1 MRTIHRRVPTRLFVF
16 ILALAMCSSSV
27 PFAVS
32 AAQPKITW
40 SENHLSLQ
48 LSPGGGQVRQLT
60 FTSDHN
66 LQNVTIEPVPE
77 IANLVSVQP
86 NTIASVFADQAQ
98 TVSLFFSI
106 PAGTSFGL
114 HEGTIHVRIGSQTIP
129 QTLKVSIDVAQ
140 TVDLPTELEPLS
152 PAVISLSGVSEK
164 DFNPSSSNIGLGISG
179 STFTTDP
186 TTVQIFL
193 NGIQVPADS
202 VQITPTLIT
211 FAADFFDDKN
221 ELSFFGFDAEGRIV
235 HKAATLW
242 AGSFTLNVSI
252 KDENNQPASGA
263 LVTARLGD
271 DKEVKATATSV
282 SGSVSFQNLP
292 NRTIVLE
299 ASASGNRI
307 ASVAT
312 TGSAFFEELKLKGF
326 NAPSPIDNNDLSQG
340 TAGWDI
346 GTAPVQI
353 IPHEEGTFVPLEDP
367 TLQSSSVQPLSAQS
381 SSQSLSRAERAAQ
394 FAANSPS
401 PTTSTSPEILPLA
414 LEEGDQDLV
423 LNTSGEGPE
432 SISRTFQI
440 EEGVQEIKVRYKFIT
455 SEVPGGYFGTQYNDY
470 FNVSIRSQGAGGSA
484 SESQT
489 MNGLGLSSF
498 DAGGATDWREFT
510 LPVNEAA
517 DTIQVD
523 LTVANVADGLFDS
536 LLVVDVVSKPKVKI
550 GDLKAVVK
558 NDTANV
564 SVTITPA
571 TPAPN
576 VTLTLSTRSGT
587 GAAQF
592 TQNNSTSITITQ
604 TTNVEIK
611 GLTESSARD
620 NIRIEA
626 KDDQG
631 KKLDDEDFSV
641 LWVTITI
648 RTSGSISSD
657 NNAKS
662 VIGQVQGNSSPTLGT
677 IHHTGARSALGQ
689 FWGNGAELVGAVAPK
704 NFEEKIM
711 LDRERLA
718 ANYFIGA
725 NNTLETGN
733 SGGAQS
739 DTSNVVLRDDEPKP
753 NGKIY
758 DYDAPGLGNL
768 PSIYPA
774 GTTRRQRI
782 NFREFAMYNG
792 KKASDDFFWFSRISI
807 VKTAGT
813 DALSTDV
820 PGDNV
825 AGQGSTPLTWNLQP

>member
-1 MRTIHRRVPTRLFVF
+1 MRSIYHRKLFVF
-16 ILALAMCSSSV
+16 IVTLALLSSSI
-27 PFAVS
+27 PLTVS
-32 AAQPKITW
+32 LAAAQPKIKW
-40 SENHLSLQ
+40 SQNQLTLQ
-48 LSPGGGQVRQLT
+48 LSPGGGEVKQVT

-66 LQNVTIEPVPE
+66 LSNVTIEAVPE
-77 IANLVSVQP
+77 IADLVSIQP

-114 HEGTIHVRIGSQTIP
+114 HEGTIHVRAGSQTIP
-129 QTLKVSIDVAQ
+129 QTLKVSIDVTQ
-140 TVDLPTELEPLS
+140 SVDLPAEIQPLS
-152 PAVISLSGVSEK
+152 PAIVTLSGVSETN
-164 DFNPSSSNIGLGISG
+164 FNPTNNTILLGISG
-179 STFTTDP
+179 STFNTDP
-186 TTVQIFL
+186 TTVKLFL
-193 NGIQVPADS
+193 NGFQLPDTS
-202 VQITPTLIT
+202 VQVTPTLVT
-211 FAADFFDDKN
+211 VAAQFFDDKN
-221 ELSFFGFDAEGRIV
+221 ELTFFGYDADGKIV

-242 AGSFTLNVSI
+242 AGVFTLNVSI
-252 KDENNQPASGA
+252 KDENNQPANGA
-263 LVTARLGD
+263 SVTARLGD
-271 DKEVKATATSV
+271 DKQVKTTLTSLN
-282 SGSVSFQNLP
+282 GSVAFPNLP
-292 NRTIVLE
+292 NRTIILE
-299 ASASGNRI
+299 ASATGNRI

-312 TGSAFFEELKLKGF
+312 NGAAFFEELKLKGF
-326 NAPSPIDNNDLSQG
+326 NAPSNIDNNDLSQG
-340 TAGWDI
+340 TAGWQI

-353 IPHEEGTFVPLEDP
+353 IPHDEGTFVPLEEP
-367 TLQSSSVQPLSAQS
+367 SFSAQS
-381 SSQSLSRAERAAQ
+381 ASSSSQPQSRAERAAQ
-394 FAANSPS
+394 FATNAPNS
-401 PTTSTSPEILPLA
+401 TTSGSTALPQP
-414 LEEGDQDLV
+414 DQDLV

-440 EEGVQEIKVRYKFIT
+440 EEGIQEIKVRYKFVT

-470 FNVSIRSQGAGGSA
+470 FNVSIRSQAGGGSA

-510 LPVNEAA
+510 LPVNEAS

-536 LLVVDVVSKPKVKI
+536 ALVVDFIAKPKVKI
-550 GDLKAVVK
+550 GDLVAVVK
-558 NDTANV
+558 NDTASV
-564 SVTITPA
+564 SVTVSPT

-576 VTLTLSTRSGT
+576 ITLTLSTKSGT

-592 TQNNSTSITITQ
+592 ASNNSTSLTITQ
-604 TTNVEIK
+604 TTNVDIK
-611 GLTESSARD
+611 GITESSSRD
-620 NIRIEA
+620 NVRIEA

-662 VIGQVQGNSSPTLGT
+662 VIGQVQGNSSPTLGPT
-677 IHHTGARSALGQ
+677 RHTGSIAVVGQ
-689 FWGNGAELVGAVAPK
+689 FWGNAVELVGTVAPK
-704 NFEEKIM
+704 NFQEKIM
-711 LDRERLA
+711 LDRQRLA
-718 ANYFIGA
+718 ANYFFGA
-725 NNTLETGN
+725 NNSLETTN
-733 SGGAQS
+733 SGGAKV
-739 DTSNVVLRDDEPKP
+739 DTSNVILRDDDPKP

-768 PSIYPA
+768 PPSVA
-774 GTTRRQRI
+774 VGTTRRQRI
-782 NFREFAMYNG
+782 NFHQFAMWNG
-792 KKASDDFFWFSRISI
+792 KKCSDDFPWFARISI

-813 DALSTDV
+813 DALATDV

>member
-1 MRTIHRRVPTRLFVF
+1 MRNIHRRVPTRLFVF
-16 ILALAMCSSSV
+16 ILALAMLSSSV

-32 AAQPKITW
+32 AAQPKIKW

-48 LSPGGGQVRQLT
+48 LSPGGGQVKQLT

-77 IANLVSVQP
+77 ISNLVSVQP

-114 HEGTIHVRIGSQTIP
+114 HEGTIHVRLGNQTIP
-129 QTLKVSIDVAQ
+129 QTLKVSIDVVQ
-140 TVDLPTELEPLS
+140 SVDLPAELEPLS

-193 NGIQVPADS
+193 NGIQVPAAS
-202 VQITPTLIT
+202 VQITPTVIT

-326 NAPSPIDNNDLSQG
+326 NAPSTIDNNDLSQG
-340 TAGWDI
+340 TAGWNI

-353 IPHEEGTFVPLEDP
+353 IPHEEGTFIPLEDP
-367 TLQSSSVQPLSAQS
+367 TAQSSSTQSLSAQS
-381 SSQSLSRAERAAQ
+381 STLSRAERAAQ
-394 FAANSPS
+394 FAANS
-401 PTTSTSPEILPLA
+401 TSTSPEILPLA

-432 SISRTFQI
+432 SISRTFEI

-470 FNVSIRSQGAGGSA
+470 FNVSIRSQSAGGSA

-489 MNGLGLSSF
+489 MNGMGLSSF

-550 GDLKAVVK
+550 GDLKAVIK
-558 NDTANV
+558 NNTGTVA
-564 SVTITPA
+564 VTITPA

-576 VTLTLSTRSGT
+576 VTLTLATRSGT

-604 TTNVEIK
+604 TTQVEIK
-611 GLTESSARD
+611 GLTESSTRD

-626 KDDQG
+626 KDAQG

-641 LWVTITI
+641 LWVTISI

-662 VIGQVQGNSSPTLGT
+662 VIGQVQGNSSPTLGPT
-677 IHHTGARSALGQ
+677 RHTGSLAAIGQ
-689 FWGNGAELVGAVAPK
+689 FWGNAVELVGTVAPK
-704 NFEEKIM
+704 NFDEKIM
-711 LDRERLA
+711 LDRQRLA

-725 NNTLETGN
+725 NNSLETGN
-733 SGGAQS
+733 SGGAKV
-739 DTSNVVLRDDEPKP
+739 DTSNVILRDDDPKP

-768 PSIYPA
+768 PPSFA
-774 GTTRRQRI
+774 VGTTRRQRI
-782 NFREFAMYNG
+782 NFHQFAMWNG
-792 KKASDDFFWFSRISI
+792 KKASDDFPWFARISI

-813 DALSTDV
+813 DALATDV

>member
-1 MRTIHRRVPTRLFVF
+1 MRNIHRRVPTRLFVF
-16 ILALAMCSSSV
+16 ILALAMLSSSV

-32 AAQPKITW
+32 AAQPKIKW
-40 SENHLSLQ
+40 SENNLSLQ
-48 LSPGGGQVRQLT
+48 LSPGGGQVKQLT

-77 IANLVSVQP
+77 ISNLVSVQP

-114 HEGTIHVRIGSQTIP
+114 HEGTIHVRLSNQTIP
-129 QTLKVSIDVAQ
+129 QTLKVSIDVVQ
-140 TVDLPTELEPLS
+140 SVDLPAELEPLS

-193 NGIQVPADS
+193 NGIQVPAAS

-326 NAPSPIDNNDLSQG
+326 NAPSTIDNNDLSQG
-340 TAGWDI
+340 TAGWNI

-353 IPHEEGTFVPLEDP
+353 IPHEEGTFIPLEDP
-367 TLQSSSVQPLSAQS
+367 TAQSSSTQSLSAQS
-381 SSQSLSRAERAAQ
+381 STLSRAERAAQ
-394 FAANSPS
+394 FAANS
-401 PTTSTSPEILPLA
+401 TSTSPEILPLA

-432 SISRTFQI
+432 SISRTFEI

-470 FNVSIRSQGAGGSA
+470 FNVSIRSQSAGGSA

-489 MNGLGLSSF
+489 MNGMGLSSF

-510 LPVNEAA
+510 LPVNESA

-550 GDLKAVVK
+550 GDLKAVIK
-558 NDTANV
+558 NDTGTVA
-564 SVTITPA
+564 VTITPA

-576 VTLTLSTRSGT
+576 VTLTLATRSGT

-604 TTNVEIK
+604 TTQVEIK
-611 GLTESSARD
+611 GLTESSTRD

-626 KDDQG
+626 KDAQG

-641 LWVTITI
+641 LWVTISI

-662 VIGQVQGNSSPTLGT
+662 VIGQVQGNSSPTLGPT
-677 IHHTGARSALGQ
+677 RHTGSLAAIGQ
-689 FWGNGAELVGAVAPK
+689 FWGNAVELVGTVAPK
-704 NFEEKIM
+704 NFDEKIM
-711 LDRERLA
+711 LDRQRLA

-725 NNTLETGN
+725 NNSLETGN
-733 SGGAQS
+733 SGGAKV
-739 DTSNVVLRDDEPKP
+739 DTSNVILRDDDPKP

-768 PSIYPA
+768 PPSFA
-774 GTTRRQRI
+774 VGTTRRQRI
-782 NFREFAMYNG
+782 NFHQFAMWNG
-792 KKASDDFFWFSRISI
+792 KKASDDFPWFARISI

-813 DALSTDV
+813 DALATDV

>member
-1 MRTIHRRVPTRLFVF
+1 MNTIHRRIPIRLFIF
-16 ILALAMCSSSV
+16 ILVLAMLSSSV

-32 AAQPKITW
+32 AAQPKIRW
-40 SENHLSLQ
+40 SENHLNLQ
-48 LSPGGGQVRQLT
+48 ISPGSGQVRQVT

-66 LQNVTIEPVPE
+66 LQNVAIEAVPE
-77 IANLVSVQP
+77 IAQLVTIQP
-86 NTIASVFADQAQ
+86 ATIDSVFADQAQ
-98 TVSLFFSI
+98 SVSLFFSI
-106 PAGTSFGL
+106 PAGTAFGL
-114 HEGTIHVRIGSQTIP
+114 YEGTIHVRNGSQTIP
-129 QTLKVSIDVAQ
+129 QTLKLSIDVVQ
-140 TVDLPTELEPLS
+140 SVDLPAELEPLS
-152 PAVISLSGVSEK
+152 PAIVSLSGVSEK
-164 DFNPSSSNIGLGISG
+164 GFNPSSSTIQLGISG
-179 STFTTDP
+179 STFNTDP
-186 TTVQIFL
+186 TTVEVFL
-193 NGIQVPADS
+193 NGVQVDAGS
-202 VQITPTLIT
+202 VQVTPTLVTI
-211 FAADFFDDKN
+211 AAEFFDDKN
-221 ELSFFGFDAEGRIV
+221 ELTFFGFDAEGRIV

-242 AGSFTLNVSI
+242 AGSFTLNVSV
-252 KDENNQPASGA
+252 KDENNLPATGA

-271 DKEVKATATSV
+271 DKEVKATGTTV
-282 SGSVSFQNLP
+282 NGSVSFQNLP
-292 NRTIVLE
+292 NRTIILE

-312 TGSAFFEELKLKGF
+312 TGSAFLEELKLKAF
-326 NAPSPIDNNDLSQG
+326 NAPSPIDNNDFSQG
-340 TAGWDI
+340 TAGWQI

-353 IPHEEGTFVPLEDP
+353 ITHEEGVFIPLEDP
-367 TLQSSSVQPLSAQS
+367 TAPLSVQASGQS
-381 SSQSLSRAERAAQ
+381 FSREERAAQ
-394 FAANSPS
+394 FAANASSPG
-401 PTTSTSPEILPLA
+401 PLL

-432 SISRTFQI
+432 SISRTFNI

-470 FNVSIRSQGAGGSA
+470 FNVAIRSQGAGGSA

-489 MNGLGLSSF
+489 MNGMGLSSF

-536 LLVVDVVSKPKVKI
+536 ALVVDVVSKPKVKI
-550 GDLKAVVK
+550 GDLKAVIK

-564 SVTITPA
+564 TVTITPA

-592 TQNNSTSITITQ
+592 TSNNSTSMTITQ
-604 TTNVEIK
+604 TTQVEIK
-611 GLTESSARD
+611 GLTESSTRD
-620 NIRIEA
+620 NVRIEA

-662 VIGQVQGNSSPTLGT
+662 VIGQVQGNSSPTLGPT
-677 IHHTGARSALGQ
+677 RHTGSLAAIGQ
-689 FWGNGAELVGAVAPK
+689 FWGNAVELVGTVAPK
-704 NFEEKIM
+704 NFDEKIM
-711 LDRERLA
+711 LDRQRLA
-718 ANYFIGA
+718 ANYFFGA
-725 NNTLETGN
+725 NNSLETGN
-733 SGGAQS
+733 SGGAKV
-739 DTSNVVLRDDEPKP
+739 DTSNVILRDDDPKP

-768 PSIYPA
+768 PPSVAI

-782 NFREFAMYNG
+782 NFHQFAMWNG
-792 KKASDDFFWFSRISI
+792 KKASDDFPWFARISI

-813 DALSTDV
+813 DALATDV

>member
-1 MRTIHRRVPTRLFVF
+1 MRNIHRRVPTRLFVF
-16 ILALAMCSSSV
+16 ILALAMLSSSV

-32 AAQPKITW
+32 AAQPKIKW

-48 LSPGGGQVRQLT
+48 LSPGGGQVKQLT

-114 HEGTIHVRIGSQTIP
+114 HEGTIHVRLGNQTIP
-129 QTLKVSIDVAQ
+129 QTLKVSIDVVQ
-140 TVDLPTELEPLS
+140 SVDLPAELEPLS

-193 NGIQVPADS
+193 NGIQVPAAS

-326 NAPSPIDNNDLSQG
+326 NAPSTIDNNDLSQG
-340 TAGWDI
+340 TAGWNI

-353 IPHEEGTFVPLEDP
+353 IPHEEGTFIPLEDP
-367 TLQSSSVQPLSAQS
+367 TAQSSSIQSLSAQS
-381 SSQSLSRAERAAQ
+381 STLLRAERAAQ
-394 FAANSPS
+394 FAANS
-401 PTTSTSPEILPLA
+401 TSTSPEILPLA

-432 SISRTFQI
+432 SISRTFEI

-470 FNVSIRSQGAGGSA
+470 FNVSIRSQSAGGSA

-489 MNGLGLSSF
+489 MNGMGLSSF

-510 LPVNEAA
+510 LPVNESA

-550 GDLKAVVK
+550 GDLKAVIK
-558 NDTANV
+558 NNTGTVA
-564 SVTITPA
+564 VTITPA

-576 VTLTLSTRSGT
+576 VTLTLATRSGT

-604 TTNVEIK
+604 TTQVEIK
-611 GLTESSARD
+611 GLTESSTRD

-626 KDDQG
+626 KDAQG

-641 LWVTITI
+641 LWVTISI

-662 VIGQVQGNSSPTLGT
+662 VIGQVQGNSSPTLGPT
-677 IHHTGARSALGQ
+677 RHTGSLAAIGQ
-689 FWGNGAELVGAVAPK
+689 FWGNAVELVGTVAPK
-704 NFEEKIM
+704 NFDEKIM
-711 LDRERLA
+711 LDRQRLA

-725 NNTLETGN
+725 NNSLETGN
-733 SGGAQS
+733 SGGAKV
-739 DTSNVVLRDDEPKP
+739 DTSNVILRDDDPKP

-768 PSIYPA
+768 PPSFA
-774 GTTRRQRI
+774 VGTTRRQRI
-782 NFREFAMYNG
+782 NFHQFAMWNG
-792 KKASDDFFWFSRISI
+792 KKASDDFPWFARISI

-813 DALSTDV
+813 DALATDV

>member
-1 MRTIHRRVPTRLFVF
+1 MRNIHRRVPTRLFVF
-16 ILALAMCSSSV
+16 ILALAMLSSSV

-32 AAQPKITW
+32 AAQPKIKW

-48 LSPGGGQVRQLT
+48 LSPGGGQVKQLT

-114 HEGTIHVRIGSQTIP
+114 HEGTIHVRLGNQTIP
-129 QTLKVSIDVAQ
+129 QTLKVSIDVVQ
-140 TVDLPTELEPLS
+140 SVDLPAELEPLS

-193 NGIQVPADS
+193 NGIQVPAAS
-202 VQITPTLIT
+202 VQITPTVIT

-326 NAPSPIDNNDLSQG
+326 NAPSTIDNNDLSQG
-340 TAGWDI
+340 TAGWNI

-353 IPHEEGTFVPLEDP
+353 IPHEEGTFIPLEDP
-367 TLQSSSVQPLSAQS
+367 TAQSSSTQSLSAQS
-381 SSQSLSRAERAAQ
+381 STLSRAERAAQ
-394 FAANSPS
+394 FAANS
-401 PTTSTSPEILPLA
+401 TSTSPEILPLA

-432 SISRTFQI
+432 SISRTFEI

-470 FNVSIRSQGAGGSA
+470 FNVSIRSQSAGGSA

-489 MNGLGLSSF
+489 MNGMGLSSF

-510 LPVNEAA
+510 LPVNESA

-550 GDLKAVVK
+550 GDLKAVIK
-558 NDTANV
+558 NDTGTVA
-564 SVTITPA
+564 VTITPA

-576 VTLTLSTRSGT
+576 VTLTLATRSGT

-604 TTNVEIK
+604 TTQVEIK
-611 GLTESSARD
+611 GLTESSTRD

-626 KDDQG
+626 KDAQG

-641 LWVTITI
+641 LWVTISI

-662 VIGQVQGNSSPTLGT
+662 VIGQVQGNSSPTLGPT
-677 IHHTGARSALGQ
+677 RHTGSLAAIGQ
-689 FWGNGAELVGAVAPK
+689 FWGNAVELVGTVAPK
-704 NFEEKIM
+704 NFDEKIM
-711 LDRERLA
+711 LDRQRLA

-725 NNTLETGN
+725 NNSLETGN
-733 SGGAQS
+733 SGGAKV
-739 DTSNVVLRDDEPKP
+739 DTSNVILRDDDPKP

-768 PSIYPA
+768 PPSFA
-774 GTTRRQRI
+774 VGTTRRQRI
-782 NFREFAMYNG
+782 NFHQFAMWNG
-792 KKASDDFFWFSRISI
+792 KKASDDFPWFARISI

-813 DALSTDV
+813 DALATDV

>member
-1 MRTIHRRVPTRLFVF
+1 MRNIHRRVPTRLFVF
-16 ILALAMCSSSV
+16 ILALAMLSSSV

-32 AAQPKITW
+32 AAQPKIKW
-40 SENHLSLQ
+40 SENNLSLQ
-48 LSPGGGQVRQLT
+48 LSPGGGQVKQLT

-114 HEGTIHVRIGSQTIP
+114 HEGTIHVRLGNQTIP
-129 QTLKVSIDVAQ
+129 QTLKVSIDVVQ
-140 TVDLPTELEPLS
+140 SVDLPAELEPLS

-193 NGIQVPADS
+193 NGIQVPAAS

-326 NAPSPIDNNDLSQG
+326 NAPSTIDNNDLSQG
-340 TAGWDI
+340 TAGWNI
-346 GTAPVQI
+346 GTAPVLI
-353 IPHEEGTFVPLEDP
+353 IPHEEGTFIPLEDP
-367 TLQSSSVQPLSAQS
+367 TAQSSSIQSLSAQS
-381 SSQSLSRAERAAQ
+381 STLSRAERAAQ
-394 FAANSPS
+394 FAANS
-401 PTTSTSPEILPLA
+401 TSTSPEILPLA

-432 SISRTFQI
+432 SISRTFEI

-470 FNVSIRSQGAGGSA
+470 FNVSIRSQSAGGSA

-489 MNGLGLSSF
+489 MNGMGLSSF

-550 GDLKAVVK
+550 GDLKAVIK
-558 NDTANV
+558 NDTGTVA
-564 SVTITPA
+564 VTITPA

-576 VTLTLSTRSGT
+576 VTLTLATRSGT

-604 TTNVEIK
+604 TTQVEIK
-611 GLTESSARD
+611 GLTESSTRD

-626 KDDQG
+626 KDAQG

-641 LWVTITI
+641 LWVTISI

-662 VIGQVQGNSSPTLGT
+662 VIGQVQGNSSPTLGPT
-677 IHHTGARSALGQ
+677 RHTGSLAAIGQ
-689 FWGNGAELVGAVAPK
+689 FWGNAVELVGTVAPK
-704 NFEEKIM
+704 NFDEKIM
-711 LDRERLA
+711 LDRQRLA

-725 NNTLETGN
+725 NNSLETGN
-733 SGGAQS
+733 SGGAKV
-739 DTSNVVLRDDEPKP
+739 DTSNVILRDDDPKP

-768 PSIYPA
+768 PPSFA
-774 GTTRRQRI
+774 VGTTRRQRI
-782 NFREFAMYNG
+782 NFHQFAMWNG
-792 KKASDDFFWFSRISI
+792 KKASDDFPWFARISI

-813 DALSTDV
+813 DALATDV

>member
-1 MRTIHRRVPTRLFVF
+1 MRNIHRRVPTRLFVF
-16 ILALAMCSSSV
+16 ILALAMLSSSV

-32 AAQPKITW
+32 AAQPKIKW

-48 LSPGGGQVRQLT
+48 LSPGGGQVKQLT

-114 HEGTIHVRIGSQTIP
+114 HEGTIHVRLGNQTIP
-129 QTLKVSIDVAQ
+129 QTLKVSIDVVQ
-140 TVDLPTELEPLS
+140 SVDLPAELEPLS

-193 NGIQVPADS
+193 NGIQVPAAS

-326 NAPSPIDNNDLSQG
+326 NAPSTIDNNDLSQG
-340 TAGWDI
+340 TAGWNI
-346 GTAPVQI
+346 GTAPVLI
-353 IPHEEGTFVPLEDP
+353 IPHEEGTFIPLEDP
-367 TLQSSSVQPLSAQS
+367 TAQSSSIQSLSAQS
-381 SSQSLSRAERAAQ
+381 STLSRAERAAQ
-394 FAANSPS
+394 FAANS
-401 PTTSTSPEILPLA
+401 TSTSPEILPLA

-432 SISRTFQI
+432 SISRTFEI

-489 MNGLGLSSF
+489 MNGMGLSSF

-550 GDLKAVVK
+550 GDLKAVIK
-558 NDTANV
+558 NDTGTVA
-564 SVTITPA
+564 VTITPA

-576 VTLTLSTRSGT
+576 VTLTLATRSGT

-604 TTNVEIK
+604 TTQVEIK
-611 GLTESSARD
+611 GLTESSTRD

-626 KDDQG
+626 KDAQG

-641 LWVTITI
+641 LWVTISI

-662 VIGQVQGNSSPTLGT
+662 VIGQVQGNSSPTLGPT
-677 IHHTGARSALGQ
+677 RHTGSLAAIGQ
-689 FWGNGAELVGAVAPK
+689 FWGNAVELVGTVAPK
-704 NFEEKIM
+704 NFDEKIM
-711 LDRERLA
+711 LDRQRLA

-725 NNTLETGN
+725 NNSLETGN
-733 SGGAQS
+733 SGGAKV
-739 DTSNVVLRDDEPKP
+739 DTSNVILRDDDPKP

-768 PSIYPA
+768 PPSFA
-774 GTTRRQRI
+774 VGTTRRQRI
-782 NFREFAMYNG
+782 NFHQFAMWNG
-792 KKASDDFFWFSRISI
+792 KKASDDFPWFARISI

-813 DALSTDV
+813 DALATDV

>member
-1 MRTIHRRVPTRLFVF
+1 MRIIQPRVPTRLFVF
-16 ILALAMCSSSV
+16 ILALAMLSSSV

-32 AAQPKITW
+32 AAQPKVTW
-40 SENHLSLQ
+40 SENHLNLQ
-48 LSPGGGQVRQLT
+48 LSPGGGEVRQVT

-77 IANLVSVQP
+77 IAGLVSVQP
-86 NTIASVFADQAQ
+86 NTIVSVFADQAQ

-114 HEGTIHVRIGSQTIP
+114 HEGTIHVRTGNQTIP
-129 QTLKVSIDVAQ
+129 QTLKVSIEVVQ
-140 TVDLPTELEPLS
+140 SVDLPADIEPLS

-164 DFNPSSSNIGLGISG
+164 EFNPSSSNIGLGISG
-179 STFTTDP
+179 GTFNTDP
-186 TTVQIFL
+186 TTVDVFL
-193 NGIQVPADS
+193 NGVQVS
-202 VQITPTLIT
+202 ESSLQITPTLIT
-211 FAADFFDDKN
+211 FPAELFDDKT

-242 AGSFTLNVSI
+242 AGSFSLTVSI
-252 KDENNQPASGA
+252 KDENNLPANGA

-271 DKEVKATATSV
+271 DKEVNATETSV
-282 SGSVSFQNLP
+282 NGSVLFENLP
-292 NRTIVLE
+292 NRTIILE

-312 TGSAFFEELKLKGF
+312 TGSAFFEELKLKAF

-340 TAGWDI
+340 TAGWAI

-353 IPHEEGTFVPLEDP
+353 IPHNEGTFVPLEEP
-367 TLQSSSVQPLSAQS
+367 GFASSSAQS
-381 SSQSLSRAERAAQ
+381 NSEPESRAERAAQ
-394 FAANSPS
+394 FAANSTAS
-401 PTTSTSPEILPLA
+401 SAASLT
-414 LEEGDQDLV
+414 EGDQDIV

-432 SISRTFQI
+432 SISRTFEI
-440 EEGVQEIKVRYKFIT
+440 EEGVQEIKVRYKFVT

-470 FNVSIRSQGAGGSA
+470 FNVAIRSQGAGGSA

-489 MNGLGLSSF
+489 MNGMGLSSF

-510 LPVNEAA
+510 LPVNETT

-536 LLVVDVVSKPKVKI
+536 ALVVDFIAKPKAKI
-550 GDLKAVVK
+550 SDLKAVVK
-558 NDTANV
+558 NDTGSV
-564 SVTITPA
+564 TVTITPA

-592 TQNNSTSITITQ
+592 ASNNSTSLTITQ
-604 TTNVEIK
+604 TTNVDIK
-611 GLTESSARD
+611 GLTESSTRD

-641 LWVTITI
+641 LWVTISI

-677 IHHTGARSALGQ
+677 VRHTGAMSAMGQ
-689 FWGNGAELVGAVAPK
+689 FWGNAVELVGTVAPK

-711 LDRERLA
+711 LDRQRIA

-725 NNTLETGN
+725 NNSLETGN
-733 SGGAQS
+733 SGGARS

-768 PSIYPA
+768 PQIYAA

-782 NFREFAMYNG
+782 NFRQFAMYNG
-792 KKASDDFFWFSRISI
+792 KKASDDFFWFARISI

-825 AGQGSTPLTWNLQP
+825 AGQGSTLLSWNLQ

>member
-1 MRTIHRRVPTRLFVF
+1 MRNIHRRVPTRLFVF
-16 ILALAMCSSSV
+16 ILALAMLSSSV

-32 AAQPKITW
+32 AAQPKIKW
-40 SENHLSLQ
+40 SENNLSLQ
-48 LSPGGGQVRQLT
+48 LSPGGGQVKQLT

-77 IANLVSVQP
+77 ISNLVSVQP

-114 HEGTIHVRIGSQTIP
+114 HEGTIHVRLGNQTIP
-129 QTLKVSIDVAQ
+129 QTLKVSIDVVQ
-140 TVDLPTELEPLS
+140 SVDLPAELEPLS

-193 NGIQVPADS
+193 NGIQVPAAS

-326 NAPSPIDNNDLSQG
+326 NAPSTIDNNDLSQG
-340 TAGWDI
+340 TAGWNI

-353 IPHEEGTFVPLEDP
+353 IPHEEGTFIPLEDP
-367 TLQSSSVQPLSAQS
+367 TAQSSSIQSLSAQS
-381 SSQSLSRAERAAQ
+381 STLSRAERAAQ
-394 FAANSPS
+394 FAANS
-401 PTTSTSPEILPLA
+401 TSTSPEILPLA

-432 SISRTFQI
+432 SISRTFEI

-470 FNVSIRSQGAGGSA
+470 FNVSIRSQSAGGSA

-489 MNGLGLSSF
+489 MNGMGLSSF

-510 LPVNEAA
+510 LPVNESA

-550 GDLKAVVK
+550 GDLKAVIK
-558 NDTANV
+558 NDTGTVA
-564 SVTITPA
+564 VTITPA

-576 VTLTLSTRSGT
+576 VTLTLATRSGT

-604 TTNVEIK
+604 TTQVEIK
-611 GLTESSARD
+611 GLTESSTRD

-626 KDDQG
+626 KDAQG

-641 LWVTITI
+641 LWVTISI

-662 VIGQVQGNSSPTLGT
+662 VIGQVQGNSSPTLGPT
-677 IHHTGARSALGQ
+677 RHTGSLAAIGQ
-689 FWGNGAELVGAVAPK
+689 FWGNAVELVGTVAPK
-704 NFEEKIM
+704 NFDEKIM
-711 LDRERLA
+711 LDRQRLA

-725 NNTLETGN
+725 NNSLETGN
-733 SGGAQS
+733 SGGAKV
-739 DTSNVVLRDDEPKP
+739 DTSNVILRDDDPKP

-768 PSIYPA
+768 PPSFA
-774 GTTRRQRI
+774 VGTTRRQRI
-782 NFREFAMYNG
+782 NFHQFAMWNG
-792 KKASDDFFWFSRISI
+792 KKASDDFPWFARISI

-813 DALSTDV
+813 DALATDV

>member
-1 MRTIHRRVPTRLFVF
+1 MRNIHRRVPTRLFVF
-16 ILALAMCSSSV
+16 ILALAMLSSSV

-32 AAQPKITW
+32 AAQPKIKW

-48 LSPGGGQVRQLT
+48 LSPGGGQVKQLT

-114 HEGTIHVRIGSQTIP
+114 HEGTIHVRLGNQTIP
-129 QTLKVSIDVAQ
+129 QTLKVSIDVVQ
-140 TVDLPTELEPLS
+140 SVDLPAELEPLS

-193 NGIQVPADS
+193 NGIQVPAAS

-326 NAPSPIDNNDLSQG
+326 NAPSTIDNNDLSQG
-340 TAGWDI
+340 TAGWNI

-353 IPHEEGTFVPLEDP
+353 IPHEEGTFIPLEDP
-367 TLQSSSVQPLSAQS
+367 TAQSSSTQSLSAQS
-381 SSQSLSRAERAAQ
+381 STLSRAERAAQ
-394 FAANSPS
+394 FAANS
-401 PTTSTSPEILPLA
+401 TSTSPEILPLA

-432 SISRTFQI
+432 SISRTFEI

-470 FNVSIRSQGAGGSA
+470 FNVSIRSQSAGGSA

-489 MNGLGLSSF
+489 MNGMGLSSF

-510 LPVNEAA
+510 LPVNESA

-550 GDLKAVVK
+550 GDLKAVIK
-558 NDTANV
+558 NDTGTVA
-564 SVTITPA
+564 VTITPA

-576 VTLTLSTRSGT
+576 VTLTLATRSGT

-604 TTNVEIK
+604 TTQVEIK
-611 GLTESSARD
+611 GLTESSTRD

-626 KDDQG
+626 KDAQG

-641 LWVTITI
+641 LWVTISI

-662 VIGQVQGNSSPTLGT
+662 VIGQVQGNSSPTLGPT
-677 IHHTGARSALGQ
+677 RHTGSLAAIGQ
-689 FWGNGAELVGAVAPK
+689 FWGNAVELVGTVAPK
-704 NFEEKIM
+704 NFDEKIM
-711 LDRERLA
+711 LDRQRLA

-725 NNTLETGN
+725 NNSLETGN
-733 SGGAQS
+733 SGGAKV
-739 DTSNVVLRDDEPKP
+739 DTSNVILRDDDPKP

-768 PSIYPA
+768 PPSFA
-774 GTTRRQRI
+774 VGTTRRQRI
-782 NFREFAMYNG
+782 NFHQFAMWNG
-792 KKASDDFFWFSRISI
+792 KKASDDFPWFARISI

-813 DALSTDV
+813 DALATDV

>member
-1 MRTIHRRVPTRLFVF
+1 ML
-16 ILALAMCSSSV
+16 SSSI

-32 AAQPKITW
+32 AAQPKISW

-48 LSPGGGQVRQLT
+48 LSPGGGQVRQVT

-114 HEGTIHVRIGSQTIP
+114 HEGTIHVRIGNQTIP
-129 QTLKVSIDVAQ
+129 KPLQVSIEVVQ
-140 TVDLPTELEPLS
+140 SVDLPSEIEPLS

-164 DFNPSSSNIGLGISG
+164 EFNPSGSNIGLGISG
-179 STFTTDP
+179 STFNTDP
-186 TTVQIFL
+186 TTVEIFV

-242 AGSFTLNVSI
+242 AGSFTLTVSI
-252 KDENNQPASGA
+252 KDENSQPANGA
-263 LVTARLGD
+263 QVTARLGD

-282 SGSVSFQNLP
+282 NGSVSFQNLP
-292 NRTIVLE
+292 NRTIILE
-299 ASASGNRI
+299 ASATGNRI

-353 IPHEEGTFVPLEDP
+353 IPHEEGTFIPLEDP
-367 TLQSSSVQPLSAQS
+367 TVQSSSVQPLSAQS
-381 SSQSLSRAERAAQ
+381 STLSRAERAAQ

-401 PTTSTSPEILPLA
+401 PTTTSPSPEILPLT

-576 VTLTLSTRSGT
+576 VTLTLATRSGT

-689 FWGNGAELVGAVAPK
+689 FWGNGVELVGTVAPK

-711 LDRERLA
+711 LDRQRLA

-725 NNTLETGN
+725 NNSLETGN
-733 SGGAQS
+733 SGGARS

-792 KKASDDFFWFSRISI
+792 KQASDDFFWFSRISI

>member
-1 MRTIHRRVPTRLFVF
+1 MRNIHRRVPTRLFVF
-16 ILALAMCSSSV
+16 ILALAMLSSSV

-32 AAQPKITW
+32 AAQPKIKW
-40 SENHLSLQ
+40 SENNLSLQ
-48 LSPGGGQVRQLT
+48 LSPGGGQVKQLT

-77 IANLVSVQP
+77 ISNLVSVQP

-114 HEGTIHVRIGSQTIP
+114 HEGTIHVRLSNQTIP
-129 QTLKVSIDVAQ
+129 QTLKVSIDVVQ
-140 TVDLPTELEPLS
+140 SVDLPAELEPLS

-193 NGIQVPADS
+193 NGIQVPAAS
-202 VQITPTLIT
+202 VQITPTVIT

-326 NAPSPIDNNDLSQG
+326 NAPSTIDNNDLSQG
-340 TAGWDI
+340 TAGWNI

-353 IPHEEGTFVPLEDP
+353 IPHEEGTFIPLEDP
-367 TLQSSSVQPLSAQS
+367 TAQSSSTQSLSAQS
-381 SSQSLSRAERAAQ
+381 STLSRAERAAQ
-394 FAANSPS
+394 FAANS
-401 PTTSTSPEILPLA
+401 TSTSPEILPLA

-432 SISRTFQI
+432 SISRTFEI

-470 FNVSIRSQGAGGSA
+470 FNVSIRSQSAGGSA

-489 MNGLGLSSF
+489 MNGMGLSSF

-510 LPVNEAA
+510 LPVNESA

-550 GDLKAVVK
+550 GDLKAVIK
-558 NDTANV
+558 NDTGTVA
-564 SVTITPA
+564 VTITPA

-576 VTLTLSTRSGT
+576 VTLTLATRSGT

-604 TTNVEIK
+604 TTQVEIK
-611 GLTESSARD
+611 GLTESSTRD

-626 KDDQG
+626 KDAQG

-641 LWVTITI
+641 LWVTISI

-662 VIGQVQGNSSPTLGT
+662 VIGQVQGNSSPTLGPT
-677 IHHTGARSALGQ
+677 RHTGSLAAIGQ
-689 FWGNGAELVGAVAPK
+689 FWGNAVELVGTVAPK
-704 NFEEKIM
+704 NFDEKIM
-711 LDRERLA
+711 LDRQRLA

-725 NNTLETGN
+725 NNSLETGN
-733 SGGAQS
+733 SGGAKV
-739 DTSNVVLRDDEPKP
+739 DTSNVILRDDDPKP

-768 PSIYPA
+768 PPSFA
-774 GTTRRQRI
+774 VGTTRRQRI
-782 NFREFAMYNG
+782 NFHQFAMWNG
-792 KKASDDFFWFSRISI
+792 KKASDDFPWFARISI

-813 DALSTDV
+813 DALATDV

>member
-1 MRTIHRRVPTRLFVF
+1 MRNIHRRVPTRLFVF
-16 ILALAMCSSSV
+16 ILALAMLSSSV

-32 AAQPKITW
+32 AAQPKIKW

-48 LSPGGGQVRQLT
+48 LSPGGGQVKQLT

-77 IANLVSVQP
+77 ISNLVSVQP

-114 HEGTIHVRIGSQTIP
+114 HEGTIHVRLGNQTIP
-129 QTLKVSIDVAQ
+129 QTLKVSIDVVQ
-140 TVDLPTELEPLS
+140 SVDLPAELEPLS

-193 NGIQVPADS
+193 NGIQVPAAS

-326 NAPSPIDNNDLSQG
+326 NAPSTIDNNDLSQG
-340 TAGWDI
+340 TAGWNI

-353 IPHEEGTFVPLEDP
+353 IPHEEGTFIPLEDP
-367 TLQSSSVQPLSAQS
+367 TAQSSSTQSLSAQS
-381 SSQSLSRAERAAQ
+381 STLSRAERAAQ
-394 FAANSPS
+394 FAANS
-401 PTTSTSPEILPLA
+401 TSTSPEILPLA

-432 SISRTFQI
+432 SISRTFEI

-470 FNVSIRSQGAGGSA
+470 FNVSIRSQSAGGSA

-489 MNGLGLSSF
+489 MNGMGLSSF

-550 GDLKAVVK
+550 GDLKAVIK
-558 NDTANV
+558 NNTGTVA
-564 SVTITPA
+564 VTITPA

-576 VTLTLSTRSGT
+576 VTLTLATRSGT

-604 TTNVEIK
+604 TTQVEIK
-611 GLTESSARD
+611 GLTESSTRD

-626 KDDQG
+626 KDAQG

-641 LWVTITI
+641 LWVTISI

-662 VIGQVQGNSSPTLGT
+662 VIGQVQGNSSPTLGPT
-677 IHHTGARSALGQ
+677 RHTGSLAAIGQ
-689 FWGNGAELVGAVAPK
+689 FWGNAVELVGTVAPK
-704 NFEEKIM
+704 NFDEKIM
-711 LDRERLA
+711 LDRQRLA

-725 NNTLETGN
+725 NNSLETGN
-733 SGGAQS
+733 SGGAKV
-739 DTSNVVLRDDEPKP
+739 DTSNVILRDDDPKP

-768 PSIYPA
+768 PPSFA
-774 GTTRRQRI
+774 VGTTRRQRI
-782 NFREFAMYNG
+782 NFHQFAMWNG
-792 KKASDDFFWFSRISI
+792 KKASDDFPWFARISI

-813 DALSTDV
+813 DALATDV